1 MRAANVI
8 ATFIK
13 STAIKY
19 NTWFF
24 QFLLNNPGEKRRF
37 AIHQALQS
45 VRDIPFDSA
54 PYCFHSHSFFHNYH
68 KNPCDPSFYVFFKRW
83 VTYCLPRNV
92 PLRKRRS
99 QRKTRAREKPAGYE
113 INEINS
119 KMFVT
124 SIFLLY
130 SYIYIRSFFIQSF
143 IIHSFNLLLLL
154 FSLISFDSLRF
165 NYQNLR
171 ESRRV
176 DEGRIVGESF
186 EDYNIH
192 RWRAGKKG
200 KVGKEKRVEEWK
212 AKKICAAKEIS
223 GTNRGGAMRATL
235 FLRLIALSFSPSF
248 SSSGFSQAHVH
259 PATHT
264 QTREEDTRKRSHTT
278 VRSSSLSLSFFHP
291 AHCSQE
297 PCTALCL

>member
-1 MRAANVI
+1 M
-8 ATFIK
+8 
-13 STAIKY
+13 
-19 NTWFF
+19 
-24 QFLLNNPGEKRRF
+24 L
-37 AIHQALQS
+37 
-45 VRDIPFDSA
+45 
-54 PYCFHSHSFFHNYH
+54 
-68 KNPCDPSFYVFFKRW
+68 
-83 VTYCLPRNV
+83 
-92 PLRKRRS
+92 
-99 QRKTRAREKPAGYE
+99 
-113 INEINS
+113 
-119 KMFVT
+119 
-124 SIFLLY
+124 LLY
-130 SYIYIRSFFIQSF
+130 SCYIRIIRSFFIQSF

-248 SSSGFSQAHVH
+248 SSSAFSQAHVH

-278 VRSSSLSLSFFHP
+278 VRSSSLSLSFFHQP
-291 AHCSQE
+291 IVLKNRARRFAYNNVHCIFEQWEDPPSSSPFPPSLPPYRCLFQRQDQASR
-297 PCTALCL
+297 ALINGGKRSSSFDP